1 MNCVIE
7 STYSNFQD
15 TFVFCK
21 GFENGQE
28 VFSHGGFDNPDTY
41 VSSSRSLLLVFTT
54 DDSITESGFDLTIT
68 GNLIACH
75 KFFCLTVAWFYTK
88 VKISDARNIQIKLRC
103 RALPYLCLCNVFA
116 TLFVC
121 ILALM

>member
-1 MNCVIE
+1 MQLRVY
-7 STYSNFQD
+7 TRNFRD

-28 VFSHGGFDNPDTY
+28 VFSYDGFDNPDTY

-68 GNLIACH
+68 GN
-75 KFFCLTVAWFYTK
+75 
-88 VKISDARNIQIKLRC
+88 
-103 RALPYLCLCNVFA
+103 
-116 TLFVC
+116 
-121 ILALM
+121 